1 MTTRQED
8 NNGAI
13 EEVSKLLSEL
23 AEDIN
28 IPKNVKIK
36 INSTI
41 STLKEEKDNLIKV
54 HKALNE
60 LGDIADDVNIQPYT
74 RTQIWNL
81 VSILEKL

>member
-1 MTTRQED
+1 MTTQHE
-8 NNGAI
+8 NNGVI
-13 EEVSKLLSEL
+13 EEVSKLLSDLTE
-23 AEDIN
+23 EIN

-41 STLKEEKDNLIKV
+41 STLKEEKDSLIKV

-60 LGDIADDVNIQPYT
+60 LGEIADDANLQPYT
-74 RTQIWNL
+74 RTQIWNV